1 MSQASPAVA
10 GCLAYLVHGEDPGLV
25 FQEVGTLLEN
35 LTEVLGEEAHSVVED
50 YGDPGR
56 EESLDIG
63 AVLNACRTPP
73 FLTSCRIVVVRDVV
87 GLDSTAQKELVAYLA
102 DPLETTVLVL
112 VASGRAPAALVR
124 AVAAAGTVIAAQP
137 AGNARA
143 RAQWIAER
151 VRSSPVSLDASAT
164 SLLGEHLG
172 EDLAR
177 LEGILG
183 ALESAYGP
191 GAHLGTSE
199 LTPFLGEEGGVAPYD
214 LSDAIDAGDT
224 PGALRALHRL
234 STAGERH
241 PLQVLGA
248 LHRHYSAMLRLDG
261 SEATTEAAAAAATGL
276 SPFPA
281 RKALAQS
288 RRLGHEKVA
297 RAVTLLAD
305 ADLDVRGR
313 VGTDPGLVLEVLVA
327 RLAQLSRIS
336 AGAATSRSRRR

>member
-1 MSQASPAVA
+1 MTDSRASA
-10 GCLAYLVHGEDPGLV
+10 GCPAYLVHGEDAGLV
-25 FQEVGTLLEN
+25 FQEAGALVDD
-35 LTEVLGEEAHSVVED
+35 LTELLGESNAVVED

-73 FLTSCRIVVVRDVV
+73 FLAGCRIVVVRDVV
-87 GLDSTAQKELVAYLA
+87 GLDSASQKELAAYLA
-102 DPLETTVLVL
+102 DPLDTSVLVL
-112 VASGRAPAALVR
+112 VAAGRAPAALVR
-124 AVAAAGTVIAAQP
+124 AVSAAGTVIAAEP

-143 RAQWIAER
+143 RAQWIAEH
-151 VRSSPVSLDASAT
+151 VRSSPVNLDSAANT
-164 SLLGEHLG
+164 LLGEHLG

-183 ALESAYGP
+183 ALAAAYGTGSRI
-191 GAHLGTSE
+191 GAAE

-214 LSDAIDAGDT
+214 LTDAIDEGDMS
-224 PGALRALHRL
+224 GAIRALHRL
-234 STAGERH
+234 TAAGERH

-248 LHRHYSAMLRLDG
+248 LHRHYGAMLRLDG
-261 SEATTEAAAAAATGL
+261 AEVNNEAAAAAATGL
-276 SPFPA
+276 SPYPA
-281 RKALAQS
+281 RKVLAQS
-288 RRLGHEKVA
+288 RRLGHDKVA

-313 VGTDPGLVLEVLVA
+313 TGWEPGLVLEVLVA

-336 AGAATSRSRRR
+336 AGAAGARPRRR